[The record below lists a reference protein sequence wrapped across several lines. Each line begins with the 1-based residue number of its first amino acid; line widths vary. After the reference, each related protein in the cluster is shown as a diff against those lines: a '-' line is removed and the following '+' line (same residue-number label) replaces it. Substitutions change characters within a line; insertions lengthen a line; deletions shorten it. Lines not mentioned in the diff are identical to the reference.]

1 MKTKTLHMQR
11 KIRFIKK
18 LKIAVVALALFCAS
32 GNTFGQS
39 VGVNTNNPDPSASL
53 EVAGNNKGLLIPRIS
68 LQSLTDNTTIP
79 NPATALLIYNTNAGL
94 GKAGFYYNSGTAG
107 NPAWSL
113 VGAGAS
119 TLTLPFSQL
128 GTNSGPLF
136 LINNNDASSGTIAI
150 SGIAANAVGIRGAT
164 LSGTGVVGHTASGGK
179 GVTASAA
186 NTNGTALEVNGR
198 MQIHGP
204 GQTAGAGKVLTSDAN
219 GFATWENSGGNVA
232 FSANGV
238 PSGGSVNIPM
248 NTNVKITFQNEDYDL
263 SGNYNDKNQSPHS
276 TFIAPQKGIYHFDV
290 NLVWSTSDVEG
301 TLFLMRTRNG
311 NVEKM
316 KASSATNS
324 DDMNISTDLALEVGD
339 QIAVWLLQYNLP
351 TAEIGFTSYLN
362 YFNGRLV
369 IKQ

>member
-1 MKTKTLHMQR
+1 MQR
-11 KIRFIKK
+11 KIRVIKK

-94 GKAGFYYNSGTAG
+94 GKAGFYYNSGTAD

-128 GTNSGPLF
+128 GTNNGPLF

-164 LSGTGVVGHTASGGK
+164 LSGTGLIGHTASGGK

-204 GQTAGAGKVLTSDAN
+204 GQTVGAGKVLTSDAN
-219 GFATWENSGGNVA
+219 GFATWEILGGNVA
-232 FSANGV
+232 FSASGVLGGGNG
-238 PSGGSVNIPM
+238 NIPAAASPSKLAFA
-248 NTNVKITFQNEDYDL
+248 NQNYDL
-263 SGNYNDKNQSPHS
+263 SLNYNDANQSPHS
-276 TFIAPQKGIYHFDV
+276 AFIVPFNGIYHFDLAV
-290 NLVWSTSDVEG
+290 NWNHPSQGTFRS
-301 TLFLMRTRNG
+301 TLFLNMIRGG
-311 NVEKM
+311 NFSTIASDQRYSKESGSNSLSIDVSLLAGDIIEVGVHNNPNETSSTLQI
-316 KASSATNS
+316 SSAR
-324 DDMNISTDLALEVGD
+324 
-339 QIAVWLLQYNLP
+339 
-351 TAEIGFTSYLN
+351 
-362 YFNGRLV
+362 FNGRLLT
-369 IKQ
+369 KQ